1 MRPIE
6 PINRLIQTHYKLQCY
21 NNLKNTTITSI
32 LCHWRD
38 KSEKVCISYRGK
50 ARGAERGQLPLTTPK
65 KAHEYYYIEILKC
78 FAPSDLKKTKK
89 QFLLKQENNFD
100 TKENGK
106 FPWHRGIHDTLFHF

>member
-50 ARGAERGQLPLTTPK
+50 DRGAERGQLPLTTPK
-65 KAHEYYYIEILKC
+65 KAHEY
-78 FAPSDLKKTKK
+78 
-89 QFLLKQENNFD
+89 
-100 TKENGK
+100 
-106 FPWHRGIHDTLFHF
+106 